1 MIPGTRTDW
10 VRAEYFRC
18 RRGRCRSYVLPM
30 SAARQQFGE
39 LGERIAERWLRQQG
53 WRVVQRRFR
62 NGHRDIDLV
71 VEREGT
77 VAFVEVKARRGAR
90 FGDPVEAVNW
100 SKQKELARSASV
112 WIDRHGRASESYR
125 FDVVGILV

>member
-1 MIPGTRTDW
+1 
-10 VRAEYFRC
+10 
-18 RRGRCRSYVLPM
+18 M

-39 LGERIAERWLRQQG
+39 LGERLAERWLRRHG

-71 VEREGT
+71 VEREGL
-77 VAFVEVKARRGAR
+77 VAFVEVKARRGQE

-100 SKQKELARSASV
+100 KKQRELARSASV
-112 WIDRHGRASESYR
+112 WIDRHGKPAESYR
-125 FDVVGILV
+125 FDVVGVLVEGERVRVRHVANAFSLANSA